1 MFRNP
6 PKGFASGKNVHVI
19 NELHVLY
26 RYITEEIRYIK
37 LVRCNERAV
46 CFFLLRYCCKLNG
59 QYGYGLF
66 NM

>member
-46 CFFLLRYCCKLNG
+46 CFFCFVIAVN
-59 QYGYGLF
+59 
-66 NM
+66 